1 MFQNIFINL
10 MIMILHQ
17 ILKIFN
23 LVIINKNNNQLI
35 FNSLLNL
42 NNKNKL

>member
-35 FNSLLNL
+35 FNNLLNL